1 MAPLTPLA
9 VAALG
14 LLSERPMHPYEMY
27 QLLVDREEDRL
38 LKVRPGSLYHAVD
51 RLASAAMV
59 EPVGTERA
67 GNRPERTRFRIT
79 DEGRRALTERLTEM
93 LAQPAVEY
101 PEFPLAIG
109 EAHNLPLAEVLAC
122 VRTRIKRLT
131 ADQGRYANPAAAEH
145 LRTLPRR
152 FWIDVE
158 YLQAMRQAEIDWL
171 ERLAEELSSGA
182 LSWDDRPAS
191 WDERPPG
198 SNPRASGTPDC
209 AADGERATV
218 GSAAPPRAVGAAED
232 DGVRIPGR
240 QRGRPAGSSPS
251 RSSRSA
257 AG

>member
-51 RLASAAMV
+51 RLASSGMV
-59 EPVGTERA
+59 EPMGTERA

-109 EAHNLPLAEVLAC
+109 EAHNLPLTEVLAC
-122 VRTRIKRLT
+122 IRTRIKRLT
-131 ADQGRYANPAAAEH
+131 ADQGRYSNPAAAEH

-152 FWIDVE
+152 FWIDVD
-158 YLQAMRQAEIDWL
+158 YLQTMRQAEIGWL
-171 ERLAEELSSGA
+171 SGLVDELTSGT
-182 LSWDDRPAS
+182 LSWVERPAH
-191 WDERPPG
+191 WDERPAAGGPG
-198 SNPRASGTPDC
+198 ATSG
-209 AADGERATV
+209 
-218 GSAAPPRAVGAAED
+218 AVGVAED
-232 DGVRIPGR
+232 DGGRVPGR
-240 QRGRPAGSSPS
+240 QRGRPAA
-251 RSSRSA
+251 SSR
-257 AG
+257 